1 MRKQRSR
8 AKGKGGGDG
17 FFFSFGGGG
26 VATDTVGEECK
37 TENRREGVIAVSL
50 ERNRGICF
58 NYSKETDKA
67 PLTAASSC
75 FLRLCHHMTPP

>member
-1 MRKQRSR
+1 MGKQRSR

-17 FFFSFGGGG
+17 GFFGWGEG